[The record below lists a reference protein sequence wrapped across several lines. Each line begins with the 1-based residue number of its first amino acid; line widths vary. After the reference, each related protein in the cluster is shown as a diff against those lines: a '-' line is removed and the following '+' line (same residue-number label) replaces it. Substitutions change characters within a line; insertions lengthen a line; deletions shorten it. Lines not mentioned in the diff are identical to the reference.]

1 MPNHIKL
8 IHICID
14 MLKEDLSKL
23 KQLIDRVRVRL
34 GSKVGFEQTHV
45 YPMRRMLWGVP
56 CFACMDRERS
66 DWIYFYL
73 CCMSHPKINEQI
85 QLDQLNLYLL
95 ERVYW
100 KQIWVHNDVEPVPIW
115 NAERHSRHL
124 DTS

>member
-8 IHICID
+8 IHICIV

-34 GSKVGFEQTHV
+34 GSKVGFQQTHV
-45 YPMRRMLWGVP
+45 YPFRRMLFADT
-56 CFACMDRERS
+56 CFACIGKERC
-66 DWIYFYL
+66 DWIYFYF
-73 CCMSHPKINEQI
+73 CCMSHAKINEQI

-100 KQIWVHNDVEPVPIW
+100 KQIWVQNDVEPVPICD
-115 NAERHSRHL
+115 AERHSMHL